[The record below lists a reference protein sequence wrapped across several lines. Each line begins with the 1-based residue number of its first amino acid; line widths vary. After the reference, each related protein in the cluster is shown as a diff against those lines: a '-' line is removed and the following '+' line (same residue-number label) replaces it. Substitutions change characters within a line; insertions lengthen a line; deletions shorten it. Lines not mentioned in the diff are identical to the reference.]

1 MTQAPLV
8 LLVDDEPLL
17 RDTLLEI
24 FEGEGF
30 RAISAADGNSAIQLS
45 KQLHPDVV
53 ICDVLMPGTNGI
65 ETAKQIRAMLPTV
78 PIILFSG
85 QAAATGLIESAQS
98 EGYDFEVVAKPIR
111 PESLLNTIR
120 RQLNITGPSPLIATQ
135 E

>member
-1 MTQAPLV
+1 VTQEPLI

-17 RDTLLEI
+17 RETLVQI

-30 RAISAADGNSAIQLS
+30 RAVSAAEGTTAIRLAEQMR
-45 KQLHPDVV
+45 PDVV

-65 ETAKQIRAMLPTV
+65 ETAKQIRQALPSV

-85 QAAATGLIESAQS
+85 QAAATGLIESAQA
-98 EGYDFEVVAKPIR
+98 EGHDFEVLAKPIR
-111 PESLLNTIR
+111 PEFLIGVIR
-120 RQLNITGPSPLIATQ
+120 KQLNAASQSQRALAR

>member
-17 RDTLLEI
+17 RDTLVQI

-30 RAISAADGNSAIQLS
+30 RAVSAADGATAVGLAEQLR
-45 KQLHPDVV
+45 PDVV

-65 ETAKQIRAMLPTV
+65 ETAKLIRRICSSV

-85 QAAATGLIESAQS
+85 QAAATGLIEDAQS
-98 EGYDFEVVAKPIR
+98 EGYDFEVLAKPIR
-111 PESLLNTIR
+111 PEFLISVIR
-120 RQLNITGPSPLIATQ
+120 KQLNAAGSSQRTVAR
-135 E
+135 

>member
-1 MTQAPLV
+1 LI

-17 RDTLLEI
+17 RDTLVQI
-24 FEGEGF
+24 FEGEGY
-30 RAISAADGNSAIQLS
+30 RAVSAAEGNSAIRLTEE
-45 KQLHPDVV
+45 LHPDLV

-65 ETAKQIRAMLPTV
+65 ETAKRIRNVLPAV

-98 EGYDFEVVAKPIR
+98 EGHNFEVVAKPIR
-111 PESLLNTIR
+111 PETLLDTIR
-120 RQLNITGPSPLIATQ
+120 RQLNTAGSSPLMPVQ